1 MASAVVT
8 RLLGD
13 LDPKFLTQQLRHGV
27 LGIGLFRSIA
37 DAMKHHCAPFRDDA
51 VDCSVVYASRGQ
63 LGLGLQRLFD
73 CAVAMKIVSDSS
85 GRGSWDMAPC

>member
-27 LGIGLFRSIA
+27 LGVELFRSIA
-37 DAMKHHCAPFRDDA
+37 DAMKHHCAPFRDDT
-51 VDCSVVYASRGQ
+51 VDHSVVYANRGE

-85 GRGSWDMAPC
+85 RRGSRGIARC